1 MASSLAIFELG
12 TDATAIEVYDKYT
25 DYREQLD
32 NLRMSQS
39 LRDALNAVLNSAY
52 DMALAETTDA
62 REAVQSPR

>member
-12 TDATAIEVYDKYT
+12 ADATAIEVYDKYT
-25 DYREQLD
+25 DHREQLD